1 MGSVNKVILVG
12 NLGTDPDIRYT
23 TKGTPVCHLSLATN
37 ATWKDSQGQQQSRT
51 SWHRVVAWGKQGEL
65 CKEYL
70 RKGRQIYVEG
80 RLHNSS
86 YEKNGETRWSTE
98 VVSSS
103 IVFLGRKNDGF
114 YGSSSTD
121 SQAHTSHAS
130 EPPPPLQEQDDDI
143 PF

>member
-12 NLGTDPDIRYT
+12 NLGKDPEIRYT
-23 TKGTPVCHLSLATN
+23 TKGTAVCHLALATS
-37 ATWKDSQGQQQSRT
+37 ATWKDSDGQRQSKT

-80 RLHNSS
+80 RLQTSS

-103 IVFLGRKNDGF
+103 VVFLGRKDDG
-114 YGSSSTD
+114 YGSRAD
-121 SQAHTSHAS
+121 SQAYASHAS
-130 EPPPPLQEQDDDI
+130 EPSPPLVDKDDDI